1 MLPRLW
7 LLVGSD
13 RPTDRQC
20 HLLSCPGQLKN
31 KKRKKKLPPISC
43 LPSSSRSSVWVKMKG
58 GTMQK
63 VRWVVCRTFTA
74 PHHCLRTNCCAK
86 LDPLLKSSN
95 GNVLCVCVTNVE
107 SKLLYCDVQSGFRAK
122 CAHCLSYSIRL
133 KCSILYKESLWK
145 FCV

>member
-1 MLPRLW
+1 MPIFRFKS
-7 LLVGSD
+7 VKIY
-13 RPTDRQC
+13 T
-20 HLLSCPGQLKN
+20 GQKN
-31 KKRKKKLPPISC
+31 LHGYIRGIRDKYEVWLPPISC
-43 LPSSSRSSVWVKMKG
+43 LFSSSRSSVWVKMIG

-95 GNVLCVCVTNVE
+95 GNVLCVWPNSDQCWKQITVLWCTEWFQGKMRPLFELN
-107 SKLLYCDVQSGFRAK
+107 A
-122 CAHCLSYSIRL
+122 IRL